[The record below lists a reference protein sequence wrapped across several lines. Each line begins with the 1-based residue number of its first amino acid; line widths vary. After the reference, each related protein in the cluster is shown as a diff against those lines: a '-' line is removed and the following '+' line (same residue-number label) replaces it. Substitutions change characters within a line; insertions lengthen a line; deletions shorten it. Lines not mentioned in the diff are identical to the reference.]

1 MKLSDVLKMV
11 SSNSYTL
18 YKYKNNFY
26 TYEKLDNVFN
36 YVDNKVIDI
45 IPTIENNKPHL
56 MIVIQS
62 C

>member
-1 MKLSDVLKMV
+1 MKLSEILKIV

-26 TYEKLDNVFN
+26 TYEKLDNVFD

-45 IPTIENNKPHL
+45 IPKIENNKPHL

-62 C
+62 S